1 MTEVMEVLEAIKGRR
16 SVRRFKGEA
25 VPKEV
30 ILELLEA
37 VRWAPSWANTQCWEV
52 IAVAEP
58 GKKAALAET
67 LTPGNPAKEAMTRAP
82 WVVVFLGQK
91 GKAGFYGGR
100 PVTSKGDW
108 LMFDVALAVQN
119 LCLAAHARG
128 LGTVIVGAFE
138 AERAAEV
145 LGVPDDREVVVML
158 PLGVPAGQPSAPRRK
173 RVEDFTHWG
182 CWGKG

>member
-1 MTEVMEVLEAIKGRR
+1 MEVLEAIKGRR

-25 VPKEV
+25 VPREV

-52 IAVAEP
+52 IVVAEP
-58 GKKAALAET
+58 EKKAALAET
-67 LTPGNPAKEAMTRAP
+67 LTPGNPAKEAMTKAP

-100 PVTSKGDW
+100 PLTSKGDW

-173 RVEDFTHWG
+173 EVEDFTHWG